1 MKTQHKHGEKY
12 IWHTPSTT
20 TRYTTLFPQSQ
31 TIALWGPTS
40 TQSLPERHWTPSSP
54 PPSPCCPA
62 ASCLR
67 DRAYAEPL
75 AAGELGRL
83 RCVHSTLV
91 PSYMHRL
98 GRLLS
103 QLWTGPADTE
113 HVLLHCPHTQH
124 RIAHDIHSLEDLWP
138 RPVEVS
144 TFLLDSGLVQ
154 RPT

>member
-1 MKTQHKHGEKY
+1 MKTQDKHGEKY
-12 IWHTPSTT
+12 SWRTPSTT
-20 TRYTTLFPQSQ
+20 TRYTTHFPQSQ

-40 TQSLPERHWTPSSP
+40 TKSLPERHWTPSPLGVSRP
-54 PPSPCCPA
+54 PA
-62 ASCLR
+62 AC
-67 DRAYAEPL
+67 ET
-75 AAGELGRL
+75 ELTLNRWQRVQLWRL
-83 RCVHSTLV
+83 RCVHSTLG